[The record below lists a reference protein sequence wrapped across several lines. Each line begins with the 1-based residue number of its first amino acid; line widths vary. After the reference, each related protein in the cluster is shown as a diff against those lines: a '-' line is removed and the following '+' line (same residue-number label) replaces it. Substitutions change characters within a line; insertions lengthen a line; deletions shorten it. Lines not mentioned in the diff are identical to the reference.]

1 MGEVPEAGMR
11 YSPGYPIFLDLR
23 GKRVVVIGGGQ
34 VAQRKI
40 ETLLAYGADVYVV
53 ALEAN
58 ARVREMKQAGK
69 IQLEERAWQP
79 GDLLGA
85 VLCVCACGDAQAEDA
100 ICAEARQQNCPIN
113 VVDVPQ
119 RCDFIVPSIV
129 SRGQLQIAISTSGAA
144 PTEAKVI
151 REELEE
157 YFDES
162 WVPYLRLMG
171 EVRLLVKQRIA
182 GTEANRR
189 PVYEAAAAAGWRAR
203 LAAGEEISVEAAYL
217 EACERAGVGA

>member
-1 MGEVPEAGMR
+1 MEEMPEEGMF

-23 GKRVVVIGGGQ
+23 GKRVVVVGGGQ

-40 ETLLAYGADVYVV
+40 ETLLSYGANVHVV

-58 ARVREMKQAGK
+58 ARVHELAQTGH

-79 GDLLGA
+79 GDLTDA
-85 VLCVCACGDAQAEDA
+85 TLCICACGDPSVEDA
-100 ICAEARQQNCPIN
+100 ICAEAARENCPIN

-144 PTEAKVI
+144 PTEAKAI
-151 REELEE
+151 RKELEE
-157 YFDES
+157 RFDES
-162 WVPYLRLMG
+162 WAPYLRLMG
-171 EVRLLVKQRIA
+171 DVRLLVKQRIA
-182 GTEANRR
+182 GTEENRR
-189 PVYEAAAAAGWRAR
+189 PVYEAAAAAGWRER
-203 LAAGEEISVEAAYL
+203 LAAGEEISVEAAYQ
-217 EACERAGVGA
+217 EACASAGVGA